1 MLILVV
7 IVAVAIALM
16 RGGRIGNLSN
26 LPLRKIGWF
35 ILAFLMQ
42 ILLRLLSGRGVLIVK
57 YGPLIHII
65 SYVFII
71 IGLWYNWKIRE
82 IKIIDVGILL
92 NLIVIV
98 ANGGRMPVLINTP
111 NLKSISLSELAALAN
126 GRNPIHS
133 LYNKSTRLGFLSDI
147 FSLPAFFPYPV
158 IFSIGDLILS
168 VGVFIL
174 IQRIMLAPKV
184 RYLPIRRLKR

>member
-1 MLILVV
+1 MLTLVV

-16 RGGRIGNLSN
+16 RGGHIGNLSN

-35 ILAFLMQ
+35 ISAFLLQ
-42 ILLRLLSGRGVLIVK
+42 ILLRLLSGRVVTVK

-65 SYVFII
+65 SYVFIV
-71 IGLWYNWKIRE
+71 IGLWYNWKVRE
-82 IKIIDVGILL
+82 VKIIGIGVLL
-92 NLIVIV
+92 NFIVIV

-111 NLKSISLSELAALAN
+111 NLKSISLRELAALAN
-126 GRNPIHS
+126 GSNPIHS
-133 LYNKSTRLGFLSDI
+133 LYNKSTRFGFLSDI
-147 FSLPAFFPYPV
+147 FSLPAFFLYPV

-174 IQRIMLAPKV
+174 IQRVMLAPKI